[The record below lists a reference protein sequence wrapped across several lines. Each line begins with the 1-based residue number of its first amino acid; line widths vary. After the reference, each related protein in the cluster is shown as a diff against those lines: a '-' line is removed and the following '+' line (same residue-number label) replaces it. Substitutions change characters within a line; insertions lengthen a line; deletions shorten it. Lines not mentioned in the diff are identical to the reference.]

1 MGSIIFPVENEAQL
15 EFLAANGCD
24 EMQGYFF
31 SRPLSAHNCT
41 GLLREQRGLPPRKR
55 YHRGVTIE

>member
-1 MGSIIFPVENEAQL
+1 MENEAQL